1 MIKNM
6 QFIVMIRIDYRE
18 IQNLT
23 LTEKSDKERIEK
35 KNIVAGR
42 KEIRVITSG
51 KNVSLSPKLLYSG
64 IIFAR

>member
-1 MIKNM
+1 M
-6 QFIVMIRIDYRE
+6 QFIVMIRIEE

-42 KEIRVITSG
+42 KEIRVRTSG

>member
-1 MIKNM
+1 
-6 QFIVMIRIDYRE
+6 MIRIEE

-23 LTEKSDKERIEK
+23 LTEKSDKERIERK

-42 KEIRVITSG
+42 KEIRVRTSG

>member
-1 MIKNM
+1 M
-6 QFIVMIRIDYRE
+6 QFIVMIRIEE

-35 KNIVAGR
+35 ENIVAGR
-42 KEIRVITSG
+42 KEIRVRTSG